1 MGLRVGVRYG
11 VAAVLGFG
19 AGVRG
24 GAQPQPGEGEVA
36 AVLTEHEDGIGIV
49 AHMEPDVELKD
60 DALKPLLGLY
70 VVVDDASTGGAF
82 FARLMEDLG
91 ADVECEGAGTDW
103 GGRGV
108 AGAEG
113 TGEELHEHSERRLGQ
128 GDTAGAGRQFGE
140 TGPHF
145 LSSGAPPV
153 GRGFCGVA
161 EAHLLGAVVF
171 CRGKSPASGG
181 ADR

>member
-1 MGLRVGVRYG
+1 MLAKTGAGGGCLHREVVGVVRPTHCRDGGVGLRVGVRYG

-49 AHMEPDVELKD
+49 AHMEPDVEFE
-60 DALKPLLGLY
+60 
-70 VVVDDASTGGAF
+70 V
-82 FARLMEDLG
+82 
-91 ADVECEGAGTDW
+91 AGTDW